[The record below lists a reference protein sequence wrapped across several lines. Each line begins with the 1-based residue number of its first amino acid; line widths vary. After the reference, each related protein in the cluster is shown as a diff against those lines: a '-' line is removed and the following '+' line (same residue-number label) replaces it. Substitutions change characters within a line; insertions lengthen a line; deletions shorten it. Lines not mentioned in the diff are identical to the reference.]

1 MVISTDSAVRVVPAP
16 PVPPAS
22 VLNASPEGPHCRL
35 KIVEFETVPGSVDNF
50 TGMVQLGKCYQ
61 RFSLWAAGP
70 RFKDMCQAKDLVLG
84 GWQFVGETD
93 HRAIAA

>member
-1 MVISTDSAVRVVPAP
+1 MVVSTESAVKVFPAP
-16 PVPPAS
+16 PVPPVS
-22 VLNASPEGPHCRL
+22 VLNASPVGPHCRL
-35 KIVEFETVPGSVDNF
+35 KIAEFETVPGSVDNF

-70 RFKDMCQAKDLVLG
+70 RFVDMCRAKDLVLY